1 MGIPAP
7 AGIAASGLPPPGDQ
21 ATAVVTGVFTAV
33 GPGQPFAFRGSV
45 NIEIYGGTTTPG
57 AFLVNNVIGG
67 ENGAT
72 VAGVGDTFRNNLLP
86 PGSTVTA
93 VIQTTPNPIY
103 TYAQPIVTFL
113 GTANL
118 FAPQI
123 TISSAAGAM
132 TINNMLGATVGGAG
146 IPAGTTV
153 TGIIQSPIAATGQ
166 SPGQAGILALS
177 AQPTSTPGQVQAL
190 VPYTFALA
198 QAGLTRN
205 LAADFNGT
213 IIGPNETFTGSV
225 QLEFSYD
232 GGSTW
237 LLAVFPNT
245 VNKAILSTGTPV
257 SISFPQSG
265 AEVLYRLNCTALSA
279 GTINWRMSQTGAVD
293 ETIDLPAF
301 G

>member
-7 AGIAASGLPPPGDQ
+7 AGISASGLPPPGDQ
-21 ATAVVTGVFTAV
+21 ASAVVTGTFTAV
-33 GPGQPFAFRGSV
+33 GPGQPFAFRGNV
-45 NIEIYGGTTTPG
+45 NISIYGGTTTPG

-93 VIQTTPNPIY
+93 VLQTTPNPIY
-103 TYAQPIVTFL
+103 TYALPIVTYQ

-132 TINNMLGATVGGAG
+132 TINNLLGSTVSGAG

-153 TGIIQSPIAATGQ
+153 TGIIQAPIAATGQ

-177 AQPTSTPGQVQAL
+177 AQPTSTPSQVQAL

-205 LAADFNGT
+205 LAADLNGT

-257 SISFPQSG
+257 SFNFPQAG
-265 AEVLYRLNCTALSA
+265 GEVLYRLNCTALSA
-279 GTINWRMSQTGAVD
+279 GTIIWRMSENGAYNS
-293 ETIDLPAF
+293 TIDLPAF